1 MGLGKQLAHAWNAFV
16 DNDPKEEYIAPYS
29 AGSFSS
35 SFGGI
40 RPDRSRLRM
49 SGDGSIISS
58 IYTRLGVD
66 VASVFIRHIK
76 SDEKGRYLGQVNS
89 GLNECLTVEA
99 NLDQA
104 ATAFRQDMA
113 MSLFDKGVIAIV
125 PIDTSI
131 NPKYTGGYDIKT
143 LRVGDIVGWYPEHV
157 RVKLWNQKEGRH
169 DELVLPKRIVAIVE
183 NPLYAVMNEP
193 NSILQRLIRK
203 LQLLDQLDEVSASGK
218 LDIIIQL
225 PYTIKTEERRKIA
238 EQRRVDIETQLTGG
252 KYGIAY
258 ADGQEKITQLNRPAE
273 NNMMKQIEYLTTTL
287 YSQLGLTQS
296 VFDGTADEATMLNYY
311 NRTIE
316 PVLRAICEAMN
327 RTFVTKTA
335 RTQGQKID
343 FARDPF
349 KLVPISQLADIA
361 DKFTR
366 NEILSS
372 NEFRSIIGFQPVDD
386 PKADQLVNSNMPQS
400 DTGIAAEPI
409 SEVIDPAVID
419 QQNVDQDAVINDMF
433 NGLTSDI
440 DKIFEGVGG

>member
-1 MGLGKQLAHAWNAFV
+1 MGFRDRMAHAWNAFV
-16 DNDPKEEYIAPYS
+16 ENDRNGGNEYQMAYS
-29 AGSFSS
+29 DTYGASYGL
-35 SFGGI
+35 
-40 RPDRSRLRM
+40 RPDRPRVRI
-49 SGDGSIISS
+49 SGEGSIISA

-66 VASVFIRHIK
+66 VASVFIRHIRR
-76 SDEKGRYLGQVNS
+76 DENGRYLEQVNS

-125 PIDTSI
+125 PVDTTI
-131 NPKYTGGYDIKT
+131 NPRYTGGYDIKT
-143 LRVGDIVGWYPEHV
+143 LRVGEVVGWFPEHV
-157 RVKLWNQKEGRH
+157 RVRLWNQKMGRH

-203 LQLLDQLDEVSASGK
+203 LQLLDQVDEVSASGK
-218 LDIIIQL
+218 LDLIVQL
-225 PYTIKTEERRKIA
+225 PYVIKTEERRIQA
-238 EQRRVDIETQLTGG
+238 EQRRVDIEQQLAKG

-258 ADGQEKITQLNRPAE
+258 TDGAEQITQLNRPAE
-273 NNMMKQIEYLTTTL
+273 NNMLKQIEYLMDQL
-287 YSQLGLTQS
+287 YSQLGLS
-296 VFDGTADEATMLNYY
+296 KAIFDGTADEAAMLNYY

-335 RTQGQKID
+335 RTQGQAID

-349 KLVPISQLADIA
+349 KLVPISQLAEIA

-372 NEFRSIIGFQPVDD
+372 NEFRGIIGFKPADD
-386 PKADQLVNSNMPQS
+386 PKADELRNSNLTREQ
-400 DTGIAAEPI
+400 TGQPTPAELDQPI
-409 SEVIDPAVID
+409 EL
-419 QQNVDQDAVINDMF
+419 QQIE
-433 NGLTSDI
+433 S
-440 DKIFEGVGG
+440 

>member
-1 MGLGKQLAHAWNAFV
+1 MGFRDRIAHAWNAFV
-16 DNDPKEEYIAPYS
+16 ENDS
-29 AGSFSS
+29 L
-35 SFGGI
+35 GGNDYGMNYADTYGASYGL
-40 RPDRSRLRM
+40 RPDRPRVRI
-49 SGDGSIISS
+49 SGEGSIISA

-66 VASVFIRHIK
+66 VASVFIRHIRR
-76 SDEKGRYLGQVNS
+76 DENGRYLDVVNS

-125 PIDTSI
+125 PVDTTI
-131 NPKYTGGYDIKT
+131 NPRFTGGYDIRT
-143 LRVGDIVGWYPEHV
+143 LRVGEVVGWFPEHV
-157 RVKLWNQKEGRH
+157 RVKLWNQKMGRH
-169 DELVLPKRIVAIVE
+169 DELILPKRIVAIVE

-203 LQLLDQLDEVSASGK
+203 LQLLDQVDEVSASGK
-218 LDIIIQL
+218 LDLIVQL
-225 PYTIKTEERRKIA
+225 PYVIKTEERRLQA
-238 EQRRVDIETQLTGG
+238 EQRRVDIEQQLARG

-258 ADGQEKITQLNRPAE
+258 TDGAEQITQLNRPAE
-273 NNMMKQIEYLTTTL
+273 NNMLKQIEYLMDQL
-287 YSQLGLTQS
+287 YSQLGLS
-296 VFDGTADEATMLNYY
+296 KSIFDGTADEAAMLNYY

-335 RTQGQKID
+335 RTQGQMID

-349 KLVPISQLADIA
+349 KLVPISQLAEIA

-372 NEFRSIIGFQPVDD
+372 NEFRGIIGFKPVTND
-386 PKADQLVNSNMPQS
+386 PKADQLVNSNMPQ
-400 DTGIAAEPI
+400 GLAG
-409 SEVIDPAVID
+409 PAVDVEAQVAEQDVIMENMLKSLESGID
-419 QQNVDQDAVINDMF
+419 EA
-433 NGLTSDI
+433 LS
-440 DKIFEGVGG
+440 GG

>member
-1 MGLGKQLAHAWNAFV
+1 MGIKNRIAHAWNAFV
-16 DNDPKEEYIAPYS
+16 DADIRDDYQQMPL
-29 AGSFSS
+29 GSYGASY
-35 SFGGI
+35 GL
-40 RPDRSRLRM
+40 RPDRPRIRI
-49 SGDGSIISS
+49 SGEGSIISS

-66 VASVFIRHIK
+66 VASVYIRHIRR
-76 SDEKGRYLGQVNS
+76 DDKGRYLGQVNS

-125 PIDTSI
+125 PTDTSI
-131 NPKYTGGYDIKT
+131 SPRYTGGFDIKT
-143 LRVGDIVGWYPEHV
+143 LRVGEVVGWFPEHV
-157 RVKLWNQKEGRH
+157 RVKLWNQKMGRH

-203 LQLLDQLDEVSASGK
+203 LQLLDQVDEVSASGK
-218 LDIIIQL
+218 LDLIVGLQ
-225 PYTIKTEERRKIA
+225 YTVRSDERRKQA
-238 EQRRVDIETQLTGG
+238 EQRRLDIENQLKNG

-258 ADGQEKITQLNRPAE
+258 TDGTEKITQLNRPTE
-273 NNMMKQIEYLTTTL
+273 NNMLKQVEYLMEQL
-287 YSQLGLTQS
+287 YNQLGLTKS

-316 PVLRAICEAMN
+316 PVLRAICEALN

-335 RTQGQKID
+335 RTQGQAID

-349 KLVPISQLADIA
+349 KLVPISQLAEIA

-372 NEFRSIIGFQPVDD
+372 NEFRSVIGFAPSDD
-386 PKADQLVNSNMPQS
+386 PKADQLVNSNMPQ
-400 DTGIAAEPI
+400 AE
-409 SEVIDPAVID
+409 
-419 QQNVDQDAVINDMF
+419 
-433 NGLTSDI
+433 T
-440 DKIFEGVGG
+440 GVGVASEDALAEQDRIMNQTFDELEASVDSAMAGIGA

>member
-1 MGLGKQLAHAWNAFV
+1 MGVVKQLAHAWNAFR
-16 DNDPKEEYIAPYS
+16 DTNPQEEYAKP
-29 AGSFSS
+29 AVGSYGS
-35 SFGGI
+35 SFGGL
-40 RPDRSRLRM
+40 RPDRSRLRI

-58 IYTRLGVD
+58 IYTRLGID
-66 VASVFIRHIK
+66 VASVYIRHIK
-76 SDEKGRYLGQVNS
+76 SDDKGRFLGQVNS
-89 GLNECLTVEA
+89 GLNDCLTTEA

-113 MSLFDKGVIAIV
+113 MTLFDKGVIAVV
-125 PIDTSI
+125 PVDTSI
-131 NPKYTGGYDIKT
+131 NPKYTGGYDIRS
-143 LRVGDIVGWYPEHV
+143 LRVGEVVGWYPNHV
-157 RVKLWNQKEGRH
+157 RVKLWNQAMARH

-225 PYTIKTEERRKIA
+225 PYVIKTEERRKIA
-238 EQRRVDIETQLTGG
+238 EQRRQDIENQLAGG

-273 NNMMKQIEYLTTTL
+273 NNMMAQIKYLTETL
-287 YSQLGLTQS
+287 YGQLGLTQS
-296 VFDGTADEATMLNYY
+296 IFDGTADEATMLNYY

-327 RTFVTKTA
+327 RTFLTKTA
-335 RTQGQKID
+335 RSQGHKID
-343 FARDPF
+343 FMRDPF
-349 KLVPISQLADIA
+349 KLVPISQLAEIA

-372 NEFRSIIGFQPVDD
+372 NEFRGIIGFMPAED
-386 PKADQLVNSNMPQS
+386 PKADQLVNSNMPQG
-400 DTGIAAEPI
+400 DTGTAPVEPGTDD
-409 SEVIDPAVID
+409 VTA
-419 QQNVDQDAVINDMF
+419 QQNADQDAILDDMF
-433 NGLTSDI
+433 KNLEADI
-440 DKIFEGVGG
+440 DSLGT

>member
-1 MGLGKQLAHAWNAFV
+1 MGIRDRFAHAWNAFV
-16 DNDPKEEYIAPYS
+16 DNDDKDYLIQYS
-29 AGSFSS
+29 GSFGSS
-35 SFGGI
+35 YGL
-40 RPDRSRLRM
+40 RPDRPRVRI
-49 SGDGSIISS
+49 SGEGSIISA

-66 VASVFIRHIK
+66 VASVFIRHIRR
-76 SDEKGRYLGQVNS
+76 DENGRYLSEVSS

-125 PIDTSI
+125 PVDTSI

-143 LRVGDIVGWYPEHV
+143 LRVGEVIGWYPEHV
-157 RVKLWNQKEGRH
+157 RVKLWNHKVGRH
-169 DELVLPKRIVAIVE
+169 DELILPKRIVAIVE

-203 LQLLDQLDEVSASGK
+203 LQLLDQVDEVSASGK
-218 LDIIIQL
+218 LDLIVQL
-225 PYTIKTEERRKIA
+225 PYVLKTEEKKRQAAVRRSELE
-238 EQRRVDIETQLTGG
+238 EQLRGAQ
-252 KYGIAY
+252 YGIAY
-258 ADGQEKITQLNRPAE
+258 TDGSEKITQLNRPAE
-273 NNMMKQIEYLTTTL
+273 NNMLKQVEFLTEQL
-287 YSQLGLTQS
+287 YNQLGLTKS

-335 RTQGQKID
+335 RTQGQTVD

-349 KLVPISQLADIA
+349 KLVPISQLAEIA

-372 NEFRSIIGFQPVDD
+372 NEVRGIIGYKPADD

-400 DTGIAAEPI
+400 ERGETTPAE
-409 SEVIDPAVID
+409 VDPVVEL
-419 QQNVDQDAVINDMF
+419 QQI
-433 NGLTSDI
+433 
-440 DKIFEGVGG
+440 EP